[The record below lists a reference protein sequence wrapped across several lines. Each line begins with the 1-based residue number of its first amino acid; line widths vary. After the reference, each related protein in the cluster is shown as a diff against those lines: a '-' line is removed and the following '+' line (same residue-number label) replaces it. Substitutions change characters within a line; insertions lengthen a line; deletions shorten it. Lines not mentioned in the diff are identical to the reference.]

1 VDGSCV
7 YFPRGAFLVV
17 LCGFPT
23 RTSRIPAIAAQESPE
38 SALIVVATLT
48 VERLRIQEATS
59 LDLGPML
66 QLLFGSV
73 KVARTDRE
81 RSGG

>member
-1 VDGSCV
+1 V
-7 YFPRGAFLVV
+7 ALFLVV

-48 VERLRIQEATS
+48 VERLRILEATS
-59 LDLGPML
+59 LDLPDASAIG
-66 QLLFGSV
+66 
-73 KVARTDRE
+73 RHRE
-81 RSGG
+81 GGVD